1 MEEIE
6 LITKGGKYIDITLK
20 YPQILI
26 KLKRLKL
33 AWIKLSS
40 ANTMLVLIY
49 FYKKIYKQKRKLTEN
64 SKDKEN
70 EQNTYKIR
78 PIKITF

>member
-1 MEEIE
+1 MEETE

-26 KLKRLKL
+26 KFKRLKL

-64 SKDKEN
+64 SKGKEN
-70 EQNTYKIR
+70 E
-78 PIKITF
+78 

>member
-26 KLKRLKL
+26 KFKRLKL

-49 FYKKIYKQKRKLTEN
+49 FYKKIYKQKRKLTDN
-64 SKDKEN
+64 SKGKEN
-70 EQNTYKIR
+70 EQERTKYVQSK
-78 PIKITF
+78 